1 MFTATFEVLL
11 FACQYEKYYQMYLTI
26 VDAAWELF
34 ELERLKRHGGPYDSW
49 CMVKRDE
56 VGFSITRSQLDQN
69 TKVVSFAVEVKNLGM
84 KHPVGHVVLS
94 STSEEFVRLM
104 AKQIEERKIEFSP
117 VINVSFEKPTEVVG

>member
-11 FACQYEKYYQMYLTI
+11 FSCQYEKFYLMYLTI
-26 VDAAWELF
+26 VDAAYELF
-34 ELERLKRHGGPYDSW
+34 ELERLKRHEGPYDSW

-56 VGFSITRSQLDQN
+56 VGFSITDRN
-69 TKVVSFAVEVKNLGM
+69 TKTVPFSVEVKNLGM

-104 AKQIEERKIEFSP
+104 AKQIEGRKIEFSP